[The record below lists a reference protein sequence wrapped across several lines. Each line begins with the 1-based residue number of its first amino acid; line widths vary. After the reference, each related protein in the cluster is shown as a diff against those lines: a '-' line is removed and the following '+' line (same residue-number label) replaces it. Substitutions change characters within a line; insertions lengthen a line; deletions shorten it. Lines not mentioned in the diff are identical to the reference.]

1 MREQACREKIH
12 KTAELCKL
20 SPETVAEIDRIAG
33 FVKENPALTHLTTD
47 AVKPLI
53 AIPDKDKQKEAISI
67 VEKVLNRKTP
77 TGGIIKRRL
86 TKPEI
91 KKIVEKVLPSEK
103 PKTEPCDESQAVSEV
118 KPKPVNNAGNYQ
130 PGDLTRTNLPPQPSL
145 AAQQKAKEPEFY
157 NISEPA
163 ATPKTQTQIKKEKAE
178 RLDLAVDAFLSLMPS
193 SKTRN
198 NIKEIMEKFPQFTAQ
213 ADVIDMALDFMN
225 GKWKP

>member
-33 FVKENPALTHLTTD
+33 FVKENPSLTHLTTD

-53 AIPDKDKQKEAISI
+53 AIPDKEKQKEAISI

-77 TGGIIKRRL
+77 TGGVIKRRL

-103 PKTEPCDESQAVSEV
+103 PKPEPCDDSPALSEV
-118 KPKPVNNAGNYQ
+118 KPKPSTSGSYQ
-130 PGDLTRTNLPPQPSL
+130 PGELTRTNLPPQPSL
-145 AAQQKAKEPEFY
+145 AAQQKAKEAEVDAHGFFVTTPAPADPAKAKREQMETLAEELLGYYSPTIQAMVAEIMREHPSYKVKDVFY
-157 NISEPA
+157 FGVQA
-163 ATPKTQTQIKKEKAE
+163 LAE
-178 RLDLAVDAFLSLMPS
+178 R
-193 SKTRN
+193 K
-198 NIKEIMEKFPQFTAQ
+198 
-213 ADVIDMALDFMN
+213 
-225 GKWKP
+225 KP